1 MNGDRINCMTKFNN
15 KLKIEGEDKGR
26 RFSFANQSVYV
37 FSLNDDYSIKISDI
51 AFNVGLGDLREE
63 IDSFSNLSK
72 IVTGQYGFLVNG
84 KKIGIIEER
93 VVHVWTL
100 ITVKAKIQIYPIE
113 NRDGIDDQIVT
124 TKHGSD
130 EEDGKL
136 KIGKKECSDVQEG
149 QERIGSV

>member
-1 MNGDRINCMTKFNN
+1 MNGDRINLKTKFNN

-26 RFSFANQSVYV
+26 RFSFANKLVYV
-37 FSLNDDYSIKISDI
+37 FSLNDDYSIKISDV

-63 IDSFSNLSK
+63 IDLFSNLSQ
-72 IVTGQYGFLVNG
+72 IVTGEYGFLVNG

-100 ITVKAKIQIYPIE
+100 ITVKAKIQIYSTE
-113 NRDGIDDQIVT
+113 NRNGIDNQIVT

-130 EEDGKL
+130 EKDGKL
-136 KIGKKECSDVQEG
+136 KISKKECSD
-149 QERIGSV
+149 IL

>member
-1 MNGDRINCMTKFNN
+1 MTKFNN
-15 KLKIEGEDKGR
+15 KLKIEGEEKGR

-63 IDSFSNLSK
+63 IDLFSNLLQ
-72 IVTGQYGFLVNG
+72 IVTGEYGFLVNG

-136 KIGKKECSDVQEG
+136 KIGKKEYSDVQQG